1 MDREEGVF
9 LVTHEPAQQI
19 EEAARSPLDAI
30 FPRLVNE
37 AEVKEQKL
45 IGFIAYGVY
54 HDAKR
59 EWISDF
65 RAREGRYPHN
75 EELREYERSWTA
87 SRLEGLKNAA
97 VQLIAAYTDT
107 VLSQAETQIL
117 RNALKGGGW
126 RAMWCGLVG
135 ALLYTLVV
143 IGLIVILARSGI
155 DLRGLVER
163 LTTS

>member
-19 EEAARSPLDAI
+19 EAPKPPFDPV

-37 AEVKEQKL
+37 AEGTEQKL
-45 IGFIAYGVY
+45 IGFIAYGLY

-65 RAREGRYPHN
+65 RSREGRYPQE
-75 EELREYERSWTA
+75 EELQGYERSWTA
-87 SRLEGLKNAA
+87 SRLEGLKNVA
-97 VQLIAAYTDT
+97 VQSIAAYTDS

-126 RAMWCGLVG
+126 RAVWCGLVG
-135 ALLYTLVV
+135 ALLYTLMV

-155 DLRGLVER
+155 ELKGLFER
-163 LTTS
+163 LTTP

>member
-19 EEAARSPLDAI
+19 EETPRFPLDTV

-37 AEVKEQKL
+37 AEGTEQKL
-45 IGFIAYGVY
+45 IGFIAYGLY
-54 HDAKR
+54 QDAKR

-65 RAREGRYPHN
+65 RSREGRYPHE

-97 VQLIAAYTDT
+97 VQSIAAYTDS

-126 RAMWCGLVG
+126 RAIWCGLVG
-135 ALLYTLVV
+135 AVLYTLMV

-155 DLRGLVER
+155 DLKKLFES
-163 LTTS
+163 LTTP

>member
-19 EEAARSPLDAI
+19 EEAPRSPLDAV

-37 AEVKEQKL
+37 AEGTEQKL
-45 IGFIAYGVY
+45 IGFVAYGLY

-65 RAREGRYPHN
+65 RSREGRYPQD
-75 EELREYERSWTA
+75 EELQGYERSWTA

-97 VQLIAAYTDT
+97 VQSIAAYTDS

-126 RAMWCGLVG
+126 RAVWCGLVG
-135 ALLYTLVV
+135 LLLYTLMV

-155 DLRGLVER
+155 DLKGLFER
-163 LTTS
+163 LITP

>member
-1 MDREEGVF
+1 MTE
-9 LVTHEPAQQI
+9 EPAQQI
-19 EEAARSPLDAI
+19 EGPKPPSDPV

-37 AEVKEQKL
+37 AEGTEQKL
-45 IGFIAYGVY
+45 IGFIAYGLY

-65 RAREGRYPHN
+65 RSREKRYPHD
-75 EELREYERSWTA
+75 EELREYERSWTT

-97 VQLIAAYTDT
+97 VQLIAAYTDS

-117 RNALKGGGW
+117 RNALKGSVW
-126 RAMWCGLVG
+126 RSVWCGLVG
-135 ALLYTLVV
+135 ALLYTLIV

-155 DLRGLVER
+155 DLLDSLRG
-163 LTTS
+163 